1 MVFIAIFLSLCIAI
15 FPVMAI
21 IEFCDLKLFS
31 AVKSP
36 AILILP
42 AVAIE
47 CRVIGLKEP
56 VGKDHIS
63 L

>member
-1 MVFIAIFLSLCIAI
+1 
-15 FPVMAI
+15 MAI
-21 IEFCDLKLFS
+21 IEFCDLKLFL